1 MVLRRHKNHQE
12 HASSHLRHA
21 YQYHVPQ
28 FKKQGVITRKTDPYM
43 FLELEKNPLGP
54 DEEEENFIAMKID
67 ISRFRKH
74 LNKLLFLFLFTSVAL
89 FRPVFNGIDASATG
103 TSNVIVDNKESNET
117 ASISTGLPLFNANDE
132 NEEGSRNDI
141 NFLNGNDGSGNIE
154 SADGF
159 PSARGITTA
168 VESERQMKPISSS
181 TTRIKDDMSTGHISQ
196 YDTHLQETL
205 KPIPNVTT
213 ACHSNFVS
221 SGLNSQVQRFIG
233 LILVASENNI
243 DQIIEESV
251 SWKDTLSHKDLV
263 PHHKLWDV
271 VHWNTFFPT
280 LPRFASYNEEDHPH
294 LHLAIEKTMI
304 GTQEFVRRRVDFN
317 VPWDIWT
324 NSTNTKPQPL
334 IRWPQQA
341 NDRYE
346 QLTKRV
352 DTGTVDHHPSFKKLE
367 HMYEIILQGALRPHP
382 FLQGIIDKKR
392 AELGGDERGYMTIHA
407 NIEPDVARQ
416 DDVCAVSYITFDNLD
431 HSTFFH

>member
-1 MVLRRHKNHQE
+1 
-12 HASSHLRHA
+12 
-21 YQYHVPQ
+21 
-28 FKKQGVITRKTDPYM
+28 M
-43 FLELEKNPLGP
+43 FLELEIDTAKNPLGP

-74 LNKLLFLFLFTSVAL
+74 LNKLLFLLLFTSVAL
-89 FRPVFNGIDASATG
+89 FRPVFNEIDSSAT
-103 TSNVIVDNKESNET
+103 SKVIVDSKESNET

-159 PSARGITTA
+159 SSSRGVTTT
-168 VESERQMKPISSS
+168 VESERQMKPISLS
-181 TTRIKDDMSTGHISQ
+181 TTRIKDEMSAGHISQ
-196 YDTHLQETL
+196 YDTHLQATL

-280 LPRFASYNEEDHPH
+280 LPRFASYNEDDHPH
-294 LHLAIEKTMI
+294 LHLTIEKTMV
-304 GTQEFVRRRVDFN
+304 GTQEFLKRRVDFN

-352 DTGTVDHHPSFKKLE
+352 DTDTVDHHPSFKKLE
-367 HMYEIILQGALRPHP
+367 HMYEKILQGALRPHP

-392 AELGGDERGYMTIHA
+392 AELGGDERGYMIIHA
-407 NIEPDVARQ
+407 HIEPDVARQ
-416 DDVCAVSYITFDNLD
+416 DDVCAVSYINIDNLD